1 VGRATHIDCQRH
13 LFDIPEEVAYLNC
26 AYMGPLLRSAAEA
39 GARAARR
46 KQHPWDITASDFF
59 SLPDRGR
66 AAFARLIGA
75 SAEDVAVI
83 PAVSYG
89 IALAARNL
97 PLERGQEIVVLS
109 EQFPANVYPWRAVA
123 GERGARIVTVPG
135 PGADG
140 WTARILDAI
149 GPATAVVAVPH
160 CHWTDGS
167 LVDPLALRAR
177 TREVGAALVLDVAQS
192 CGAWPLDVTEVQPD
206 FLVAVTYKWL
216 LGPYSLG
223 FLYAAPGQRGGEPL
237 EHGWIGR
244 AGAEDFARLVE
255 YTDAPAPGVR
265 AYDMGERA
273 QFQLMP
279 IAIAAMEQIL
289 AWGVENIAATLSA
302 RTAAMAARAATL
314 GLQAAPPGRRA
325 GHYLGLRLPG
335 GVPDGLLE
343 QLARRRVYVSVRG
356 NSVRV
361 TPHLYN
367 TDGDVER
374 FFEALEEAL
383 EEAL

>member
-1 VGRATHIDCQRH
+1 MSGGTRIDCQRH
-13 LFDIPEEVAYLNC
+13 LFDVPDDVAYLNC

-39 GARAARR
+39 GAAAVAR
-46 KQHPWDITASDFF
+46 KQHPWEITSSDFF

-97 PLERGQEIVVLS
+97 RIEPGQEIVLLG
-109 EQFPANVYPWRAVA
+109 EQFPSNVYPWRAVA
-123 GERGARIVTVPG
+123 KERGARIVTVDAPG
-135 PGADG
+135 EDG
-140 WTARILDAI
+140 WTPRILDVI
-149 GPATAVVAVPH
+149 GRETAVVAVPH
-160 CHWTDGS
+160 CHWTDGA
-167 LVDPLALRAR
+167 LIDLLALRAR

-192 CGAWPLDVTEVQPD
+192 CGAWPLDVAEVRPD

-223 FLYAAPGQRGGEPL
+223 FLYVAPEHRGGEPL
-237 EHGWIGR
+237 EWNWIGR
-244 AGAEDFARLVE
+244 AGAEDFARLVD
-255 YTDAPAPGVR
+255 YTDAPAPGAR
-265 AYDMGERA
+265 AFDMGERA

-279 IAIAAMEQIL
+279 IAIAAMEQIQ
-289 AWGVENIAATLSA
+289 AWGVENIAATLSE
-302 RTAAMAARAATL
+302 RTAAIAERAATL
-314 GLQAAPPGRRA
+314 GLRAAPPDRRA
-325 GHYLGLRLPG
+325 GHYLGLRFPR

-356 NSVRV
+356 DSVRV
-361 TPHLYN
+361 TPHLFT
-367 TDGDVER
+367 TDQDVDR

-383 EEAL
+383 